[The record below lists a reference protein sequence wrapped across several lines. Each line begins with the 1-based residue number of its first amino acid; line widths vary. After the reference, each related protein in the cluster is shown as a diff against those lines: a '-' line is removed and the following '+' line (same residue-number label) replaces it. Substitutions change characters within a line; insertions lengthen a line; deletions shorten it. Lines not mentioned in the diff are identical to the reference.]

1 MKSEKRSCLTCST
14 ELHGRGDQRFC
25 CDQCRVTHH
34 NFNNRDVSKFMTNIN
49 NILRK
54 NRRIMQTFNPYGKTA
69 RVTKAQM
76 LDEGYKFS
84 YFTNEYVTK
93 AKRVYR
99 FCYEQG
105 FIELEPEVYTLVV
118 RHQYVE

>member
-1 MKSEKRSCLTCST
+1 
-14 ELHGRGDQRFC
+14 
-25 CDQCRVTHH
+25 
-34 NFNNRDVSKFMTNIN
+34 
-49 NILRK
+49 
-54 NRRIMQTFNPYGKTA
+54 MQAFNPYGKTA